1 MTDDYGALFRDAYS
15 LLHGGRG
22 DEADDTPERRGGGG
36 VGEEPGPSAFGADW
50 GVWESRA
57 RSRSETVGVMRKRL
71 LGASPPARV
80 EKAHGLL
87 IDLLEK
93 AALGDE
99 ALAQQVAAYQ
109 CGNFHE
115 SVAHSERLHELVAD
129 SARLDREL
137 ITELRSLPAEV
148 AEGLGI
154 GGGS

>member
-1 MTDDYGALFRDAYS
+1 MDDYGLLFRDAYA

-22 DEADDTPERRGGGG
+22 DEADDTPERQA
-36 VGEEPGPSAFGADW
+36 GERLE
-50 GVWESRA
+50 EYLA
-57 RSRSETVGVMRKRL
+57 RSRAEAVGAMRKRL
-71 LGASPPARV
+71 LQASPPAGV
-80 EKAHGLL
+80 ETAHGLL

-93 AALGDE
+93 ASLGDE

-137 ITELRSLPAEV
+137 VAELWSLPSDV
-148 AEGLGI
+148 AAGLGI
-154 GGGS
+154 GGLSTDRERINE

>member
-22 DEADDTPERRGGGG
+22 EEADDTPERRP
-36 VGEEPGPSAFGADW
+36 GEGP
-50 GVWESRA
+50 EEYLA
-57 RSRSETVGVMRKRL
+57 RSRAEAVGAMRKRL
-71 LGASPPARV
+71 LAASPPAGV

-87 IDLLEK
+87 IDLLDK

-115 SVAHSERLHELVAD
+115 SVAHSERLHDLVAE
-129 SARLDREL
+129 SARLDRDL
-137 ITELRSLPAEV
+137 ITELRSLSVEV
-148 AEGLGI
+148 AEVLGI
-154 GGGS
+154 GSGGEE

>member
-1 MTDDYGALFRDAYS
+1 MQDSSDYGDTFRDAYA

-22 DEADDTPERRGGGG
+22 DEADDTPERRA
-36 VGEEPGPSAFGADW
+36 GEGLE
-50 GVWESRA
+50 EYLA
-57 RSRSETVGVMRKRL
+57 RSRAEAVGAMRKRL

-80 EKAHGLL
+80 GKAHGLL

-115 SVAHSERLHELVAD
+115 SVAHSERLHELVAE

-137 ITELRSLPAEV
+137 IAELRSLSADV
-148 AEGLGI
+148 AEELGI
-154 GGGS
+154 EGSVNG

>member
-1 MTDDYGALFRDAYS
+1 MTDGYGTLFRDAFA

-22 DEADDTPERRGGGG
+22 EEADDTPERRP
-36 VGEEPGPSAFGADW
+36 GEGLE
-50 GVWESRA
+50 EYLA
-57 RSRSETVGVMRKRL
+57 RSRSEAVGAMRKRL
-71 LGASPPARV
+71 LAASPPAGV

-87 IDLLEK
+87 IELLEK

-115 SVAHSERLHELVAD
+115 SVMHSERLHELVAD

-137 ITELRSLPAEV
+137 ITELRSLPMEV

-154 GGGS
+154 GGFEEE

>member
-1 MTDDYGALFRDAYS
+1 MQDSSDYGDTFRDAYA

-22 DEADDTPERRGGGG
+22 DEADDTSERRH
-36 VGEEPGPSAFGADW
+36 GEGLE
-50 GVWESRA
+50 EYLA

-71 LGASPPARV
+71 LGASPPAGV
-80 EKAHGLL
+80 GKAHRLL

-115 SVAHSERLHELVAD
+115 SVAHSERLHELVAE

-137 ITELRSLPAEV
+137 ITELRSLPADV
-148 AEGLGI
+148 AEELGI
-154 GGGS
+154 GGSVNGHGTD

>member
-1 MTDDYGALFRDAYS
+1 MPDDYGDAFRDAYA

-22 DEADDTPERRGGGG
+22 DEADDTPERQA
-36 VGEEPGPSAFGADW
+36 GERLE
-50 GVWESRA
+50 EYLA
-57 RSRSETVGVMRKRL
+57 RSRAEAVGAMRKRL
-71 LGASPPARV
+71 LGASPPTGV

-87 IDLLEK
+87 IGLLEK

-137 ITELRSLPAEV
+137 IAELRSLSPEV
-148 AEGLGI
+148 AEELGI
-154 GGGS
+154 GGSVNGWGTD